1 IQGDREG
8 VVAVERPTS
17 PRIDPIVFWTAAVL
31 SAVFVA
37 WGIFFTDSLAAVFDA
52 VLWSFLVPNFGW
64 VFILATF
71 GFLAFSLYLAFSRYG
86 RIRLGGQDELPE
98 FSTVSWVAMMFSAGM
113 GIGLMFYGV
122 AEPLSHMSSPPAG
135 TAEPGTREAAQVG
148 MEYSYF
154 HWAFHPW
161 AIYAIM
167 GLALAYFVFRKGMPN
182 LISTAFYPL
191 LGERVYGPIGK
202 TIDILAI
209 FATLFGSATSLGLG
223 ALQINQ
229 GLEAVFGFGGRNA
242 VGLAIVV
249 IAVLTAAFI
258 LSAISGVHR
267 GIQWLANTNM
277 VLAVFLLVFVFL
289 VGPTVFILNTFTE
302 SLGGYMANL
311 IPMSFRTAA
320 FSDGEFVSAWTVFY
334 WAWWISWAPFVGTFI
349 ARISRGRTIREFVLG
364 VILAPSV
371 VSFVWFAIL
380 GGAAINLQLS
390 GAVDNLA
397 ETAASNQPGALFLT
411 LEQFPLFWLTAGITI
426 ILVALFFVSGADAA
440 SVVMGMLS
448 SRGNLHPKRWNIIV
462 WGVFTGAAA
471 AICLL
476 AGAIQGSVDVALSAL
491 QAVAIASAAPFVL
504 ILIGLCFSILKALRS
519 EPGVAPEP
527 RAGPEPGKA
536 MTRPSGA
543 PAAQQ
548 MAAENPQP
556 RQPYRG

>member
-1 IQGDREG
+1 MKQELKGIGKESL
-8 VVAVERPTS
+8 VMERPAS

-37 WGIFFTDSLAAVFDA
+37 WGILFTDNLAAVFNA
-52 VLWSFLVPNFGW
+52 VLFNFLVPNFGW

-71 GFLAFSLYLAFSRYG
+71 GFLVFSLYLAFSRYG
-86 RIRLGGQDELPE
+86 RIRLGGEDEQPE
-98 FSTVSWVAMMFSAGM
+98 FRTVSWVAMMFSAGM
-113 GIGLMFYGV
+113 GIGLMFFGV

-135 TAEPGTREAAQVG
+135 TAEAGTREAAQVA

-161 AIYAIM
+161 AIYAVM

-191 LGERVYGPIGK
+191 LGDRVYGPIGK

-229 GLEAVFGFGGRNA
+229 GLNAVFGIGGREA

-249 IAVLTAAFI
+249 IAVLTLCFI

-267 GIQWLANTNM
+267 GIQWIANTNM
-277 VLAVFLLVFVFL
+277 VLAVFLLVFLFV

-311 IPMSFRTAA
+311 IPMSFRTPPA
-320 FSDGEFVSAWTVFY
+320 SGGELATGWTLFCC
-334 WAWWISWAPFVGTFI
+334 ACGICRAPFVGTSR
-349 ARISRGRTIREFVLG
+349 ARIPRGRTIREFVFG

-371 VSFVWFAIL
+371 VSFVWFAVL
-380 GGAAINLQLS
+380 GGTAINLQLS
-390 GAVDNLA
+390 GAANIA
-397 ETAASNQPGALFLT
+397 ETAANNQPAALFLT
-411 LEQFPLFWLTAGITI
+411 LEQFPLFWLMAGIAI

-440 SVVMGMLS
+440 SMVMGMLS
-448 SRGNLHPKRWNIIV
+448 SKGNLHPKRWNIVV

-476 AGAIQGSVDVALSAL
+476 SGAIQGSVDAALLAL
-491 QAVAIASAAPFVL
+491 QAVAIASAAPFV
-504 ILIGLCFSILKALRS
+504 RS
-519 EPGVAPEP
+519 EERRV
-527 RAGPEPGKA
+527 GK
-536 MTRPSGA
+536 GW
-543 PAAQQ
+543 
-548 MAAENPQP
+548 
-556 RQPYRG
+556 

>member
-1 IQGDREG
+1 VEQRSEG
-8 VVAVERPTS
+8 
-17 PRIDPIVFWTAAVL
+17 PRIDSTVFWIAAVL

-37 WGIFFTDSLAAVFDA
+37 WGIFFTNSLAAVFDA

-64 VFILATF
+64 MFILSTF
-71 GFLAFSLYLAFSRYG
+71 GFLSFSLYLAFSRYG
-86 RIRLGGQDELPE
+86 KIRLGAQDEQPE

-122 AEPLSHMSSPPAG
+122 AEPLSHMGTPPFG
-135 TAEPGTREAAQVG
+135 LAEPNTKGAAQVA

-167 GLALAYFVFRKGMPN
+167 GMALAYFTFRKGLPN
-182 LISTAFYPL
+182 LVSTAFYPL
-191 LGERVYGPIGK
+191 LGDRVYGPIGK

-229 GLEAVFGFGGRNA
+229 GLNAVFGIGGRNA

-249 IAVLTAAFI
+249 IAVLTLAFI

-267 GIQWLANTNM
+267 GIQWIANTNM
-277 VLAVFLLVFVFL
+277 VLAVFLLLFLFV

-302 SLGGYMANL
+302 SIGGYLANI
-311 IPMSFRTAA
+311 IPMSFRTASYGDSA
-320 FSDGEFVSAWTVFY
+320 FVSGWTIFY
-334 WAWWISWAPFVGTFI
+334 WAWWISWAPFVGVFI
-349 ARISRGRTIREFVLG
+349 ARISRGRTIREFVFG

-371 VSFVWFAIL
+371 VSFVWFSIL
-380 GGAAINLQLS
+380 GGAAINLQLT
-390 GAVDNLA
+390 GADNLS
-397 ETAASNQPGALFLT
+397 ELAAANQPAALFAT
-411 LEQFPLFWLTAGITI
+411 LQEFPLFFLTAMIAI

-448 SRGNLHPKRWNIIV
+448 SKGDLHPKSWNIIV

-471 AICLL
+471 AVCLL
-476 AGAIQGSVDVALSAL
+476 AGAIQGSVDAALTAL
-491 QAVAIASAAPFVL
+491 QSVAIASAAPFVL
-504 ILIGLCFSILKALRS
+504 VLIGLCFSIMKALRA
-519 EPGVAPEP
+519 EQLPTATPGREAP
-527 RAGPEPGKA
+527 PEPGRA
-536 MTRPSGA
+536 ASRPTGTAA
-543 PAAQQ
+543 PQQ
-548 MAAENPQP
+548 MSGENPDEQ
-556 RQPYRG
+556 RGYSG

>member
-1 IQGDREG
+1 MQGDREG
-8 VVAVERPTS
+8 VVAVERPAS
-17 PRIDPIVFWTAAVL
+17 PRIDPVVFWTAAVL

-37 WGIFFTDSLAAVFDA
+37 WGILFTDNLAAVFNA
-52 VLWSFLVPNFGW
+52 VLFNFLVPNFGW

-71 GFLAFSLYLAFSRYG
+71 GFLVFSLYLAFSRYG
-86 RIRLGGQDELPE
+86 RIRLGGEDEQPE
-98 FSTVSWVAMMFSAGM
+98 FRTVSWVAMMFSAGM

-122 AEPLSHMSSPPAG
+122 AEPLSHMSSPPGG

-191 LGERVYGPIGK
+191 LGDRVYGPIGK

-229 GLEAVFGFGGRNA
+229 GLQAVFGFGGRDA

-249 IAVLTAAFI
+249 IAILTLAFI
-258 LSAISGVHR
+258 LSAVSGVHR
-267 GIQWLANTNM
+267 GIQWIANTNM
-277 VLAVFLLVFVFL
+277 ILAVFLVGFVFVL
-289 VGPTVFILNTFTE
+289 GPTVFILRTFTE
-302 SLGGYMANL
+302 SLGDYLFNL
-311 IPMSFRTAA
+311 VPMSFRAGA
-320 FSDGEFVSAWTVFY
+320 FSDADFVSAWTVFY

-349 ARISRGRTIREFVLG
+349 ARISRGRTIREFVFG

-371 VSFVWFAIL
+371 VSFIWFAIL
-380 GGAAINLQLS
+380 GGTAINLQLT
-390 GAVDNLA
+390 GAADIA
-397 ETAASNQPGALFLT
+397 ETAANNQPAALFLT
-411 LEQFPLFWLTAGITI
+411 LEQFPLFWVMAGITI

-440 SVVMGMLS
+440 SMVMGMLS
-448 SRGNLHPKRWNIIV
+448 SKGHLHPQSWNIV
-462 WGVFTGAAA
+462 LWGVFTGAAA

-476 AGAIQGSVDVALSAL
+476 SGAIQGSGDAALLAL

-504 ILIGLCFSILKALRS
+504 ILIGLCFSILKSLREESVVVTEPTAL
-519 EPGVAPEP
+519 
-527 RAGPEPGKA
+527 PEPGRA
-536 MTRPSGA
+536 ASRPMGA
-543 PAAQQ
+543 PTPQQ
-548 MAAENPQP
+548 MSAE
-556 RQPYRG
+556 